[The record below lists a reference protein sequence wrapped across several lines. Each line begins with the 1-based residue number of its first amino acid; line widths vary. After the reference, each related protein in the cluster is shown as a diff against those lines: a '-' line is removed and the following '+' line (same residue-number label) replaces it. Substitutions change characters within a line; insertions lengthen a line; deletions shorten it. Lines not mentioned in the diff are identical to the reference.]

1 MDNAEATS
9 VLTREMSRYRAM
21 SYAEL
26 VLLLDQTEHI
36 DTAGPSGTKYQV
48 DVEVMWDDQPKG
60 DVRVIGAVDDGAWRA
75 YAPLTDSFI
84 LRSDGTF
91 VGE

>member
-1 MDNAEATS
+1 MDNAEATAL
-9 VLTREMSRYRAM
+9 LTREMSRYRAM

-26 VLLLDQTEHI
+26 VLLLDETQHI
-36 DTAGPSGTKYQV
+36 DIEGPSGTEYQV
-48 DVEVMWDDQPKG
+48 EVEVMWDGPKG
-60 DVRVIGAVDDGAWRA
+60 DLLVIGAVDDGGWRA
-75 YAPLTDSFI
+75 YSPLTVSFI